1 MASVHKLM
9 GRLNATT
16 CRFDIGRG
24 GIPELTAQDIA
35 GALGMIQDEFAR
47 EVFCAVWWPDGA
59 RLMAKELD
67 RIIAAMQFGEWKAR
81 FDAMLDAQ
89 LKVAQAELRND
100 RREVFAARAVLENAK
115 SEMWPTLREDAYRL
129 VRLAAIEELRAPKS
143 CTSCQG
149 RATAAVGE
157 LVVKCE
163 ACDGSGVMPV
173 SNRRRAAAL
182 RINEST
188 YRRVWQPVY
197 EWTYRRVSDA
207 EHAGAR
213 EFGKRIAA

>member
-24 GIPELTAQDIA
+24 GIPELTPQDIA
-35 GALGMIQDEFAR
+35 GALGMIRDEFAR

-59 RLMAKELD
+59 KLMAKDLD
-67 RIIAAMQFGEWKAR
+67 RIIAGMQFGEWKGR

-89 LKVAQAELRND
+89 LKVAQTELRAD
-100 RREVFAARAVLENAK
+100 RREMAGARAALENAK
-115 SEMWPTLREDAYRL
+115 SEMWPALREDAYRL
-129 VRLAAIEELRAPKS
+129 VRLAAVEELRAPKS
-143 CTSCQG
+143 CASCQG
-149 RATAAVGE
+149 RATASVGE
-157 LVVKCE
+157 LVITCK

-197 EWTYRRVSDA
+197 EWTYRRVADA

-213 EFGKRIAA
+213 EFAVRVAA

>member
-35 GALGMIQDEFAR
+35 GALGMIRDEFAR

-59 RLMAKELD
+59 KLMAKELD
-67 RIIAAMQFGEWKAR
+67 RIIAVMQFAEWKDR
-81 FDAMLDAQ
+81 FERMLDAQ

-100 RREVFAARAVLENAK
+100 RREVYAARAALEHAK
-115 SEMWPTLREDAYRL
+115 SEMWPALREDAYRL
-129 VRLAAIEELRAPKS
+129 VRLAAVEELRTPKS
-143 CTSCQG
+143 CTGCQG
-149 RATAAVGE
+149 RGTAAVGE
-157 LVVKCE
+157 LVVTCE

-173 SNRRRAAAL
+173 SNRRRAASL

-213 EFGKRIAA
+213 EFAVRIAA